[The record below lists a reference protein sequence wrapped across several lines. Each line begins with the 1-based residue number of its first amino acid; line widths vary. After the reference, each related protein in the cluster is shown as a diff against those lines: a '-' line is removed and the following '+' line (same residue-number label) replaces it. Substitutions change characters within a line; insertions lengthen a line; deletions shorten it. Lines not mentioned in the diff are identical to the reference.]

1 MRGENEG
8 ALGYLSREEP
18 SNGKSG
24 QGLPTE
30 KAGGQVDMW
39 CGNYRPYSNAKTKAK
54 KVFL

>member
-8 ALGYLSREEP
+8 ALGYLSRGEP

-30 KAGGQVDMW
+30 KGGGGGASGHVVRKLPAIFQ
-39 CGNYRPYSNAKTKAK
+39 CYNER
-54 KVFL
+54 